1 MAVSAA
7 LTLPGGGRHVALMP
21 DAEAP
26 SKKGLVIKIALL
38 GAVAVAAVIVLLLSM
53 DVKALVVRAMALI
66 GSAGPWVFF
75 TGMALLPAVG
85 CPLLAFALPAGPAFS
100 EQLGLGGVLAAY
112 GAAIAVNLVLTYW
125 IGRYAL
131 RPWIERLVTR
141 TGHKIPVFDQDEQ
154 LEVTLLLR
162 ITPGPPFF
170 VQSYLLGLGNVRF
183 FTYIW
188 VSWTIAMAYGV
199 GFVVF
204 GDAIIHGR
212 AGAAVTGVSLFI
224 AAVIITH
231 LIRKHYG
238 RRRART
244 ER

>member
-1 MAVSAA
+1 M
-7 LTLPGGGRHVALMP
+7 LL
-21 DAEAP
+21 
-26 SKKGLVIKIALL
+26 KIVLL
-38 GAVAVAAVIVLLLSM
+38 GVVVVAAAIVLLLGM
-53 DVKALVVRAMALI
+53 DVKALVVRGMALI
-66 GSAGPWVFF
+66 GSAGPWLFF

-125 IGRYAL
+125 IGRFAL

-141 TGHKIPVFDQDEQ
+141 TGHKIPVFDHDEQ

-204 GDAIIHGR
+204 GNAIIHGK

-238 RRRART
+238 KGRDRADH
-244 ER
+244 

>member
-1 MAVSAA
+1 
-7 LTLPGGGRHVALMP
+7 MP
-21 DAEAP
+21 EAEAA
-26 SKKGLVIKIALL
+26 SRKGLFIKIAVL
-38 GAVAVAAVIVLLLSM
+38 GVVAVAAAVLVLRG
-53 DVKALVVRAMALI
+53 VNVQALVVRGMALI

-100 EQLGLGGVLAAY
+100 GQLGLGGVLAAY

-141 TGHKIPVFDQDEQ
+141 TGYKIPQFDKDEQ

-170 VQSYLLGLGNVRF
+170 VQSYLLGLGNVEF

-188 VSWTIAMAYGV
+188 VSWSIAMAYGV

-204 GDAIIHGR
+204 GDAIIHGK
-212 AGAAVTGVSLFI
+212 AGAAIAGVSLFI

-231 LIRKHYG
+231 LVRRHLGQG
-238 RRRART
+238 RGRT
-244 ER
+244 GH

>member
-1 MAVSAA
+1 
-7 LTLPGGGRHVALMP
+7 LTLKGGGRHGAAMS

-26 SKKGLVIKIALL
+26 SRKGLLIKITLL
-38 GAVAVAAVIVLLLSM
+38 GVIAIAAAVLVLLGL
-53 DVKALVVRAMALI
+53 DVKALVVRGMALI

-85 CPLLAFALPAGPAFS
+85 CPLLLFALPAGPAFS
-100 EQLGLGGVLAAY
+100 ERLGLGGVLAAY
-112 GAAIAVNLVLTYW
+112 GAAIAVNLLLTYW
-125 IGRYAL
+125 IGRFAL

-141 TGHKIPVFDQDEQ
+141 AGYTIPQFDKDEQ

-170 VQSYLLGLGNVRF
+170 LQSYLLGLGNVSF
-183 FTYIW
+183 LTYIW
-188 VSWTIAMAYGV
+188 VSWSIAMAYGV

-212 AGAAVTGVSLFI
+212 AGAALTGLSLFI

-231 LIRKHYG
+231 LIRKHFGKG
-238 RRRART
+238 RGRT
-244 ER
+244 NR

>member
-1 MAVSAA
+1 
-7 LTLPGGGRHVALMP
+7 MP
-21 DAEAP
+21 EAEAP
-26 SKKGLVIKIALL
+26 SRKGLFIKIA
-38 GAVAVAAVIVLLLSM
+38 AVGVVALVAAVLILRGI

-100 EQLGLGGVLAAY
+100 DQLGLGGVLAAY
-112 GAAIAVNLVLTYW
+112 GAAIAVNLILTYW
-125 IGRYAL
+125 VARCAL
-131 RPWIERLVTR
+131 RPWIERLVAR
-141 TGHKIPVFDQDEQ
+141 TGRKVPQFAPDEQ

-170 VQSYLLGLGNVRF
+170 LQSYLLGLGNVRF
-183 FTYIW
+183 FTYLW

-204 GDAIIHGR
+204 GDAIIHGK
-212 AGAAVTGVSLFI
+212 AGAAITGVSLFI
-224 AAVIITH
+224 AAVIVTH
-231 LIRKHYG
+231 LLRKHYG
-238 RRRART
+238 RGRGAPAR
-244 ER
+244 

>member
-1 MAVSAA
+1 
-7 LTLPGGGRHVALMP
+7 LTLEGGGRHVAAMP
-21 DAEAP
+21 EAEAA
-26 SKKGLVIKIALL
+26 SWKGWFIKIAVL
-38 GAVAVAAVIVLLLSM
+38 GVVALAAAVLILRGI
-53 DVKALVVRAMALI
+53 DVQALVVRGMALI

-100 EQLGLGGVLAAY
+100 GQLGLGGVLAAY

-125 IGRYAL
+125 VARFAL
-131 RPWIERLVTR
+131 RPWVERLVVR
-141 TGHKIPVFDQDEQ
+141 TGHKIPQFAEDEQ

-183 FTYIW
+183 FTYLW
-188 VSWTIAMAYGV
+188 VSWMIAMIYGV

-204 GDAIIHGR
+204 GDAIIHGK
-212 AGAAVTGVSLFI
+212 AGAAATGISLFI

-231 LIRKHYG
+231 LIRKHLGKG
-238 RRRART
+238 RDRT
-244 ER
+244 DR